1 MSAARAGPF
10 APAPSPRASRVAPR
24 RRRRLGAR
32 RGRPPPR
39 ARSGTRRD
47 DVIRDGD
54 DAADEEENARR
65 GPRGLDPPDATR
77 GVGPRASSFASSWDA
92 REARSSRSRPADDS
106 AADYL
111 STLGARSGN
120 VSTEV
125 GARKGVVDDVF
136 AGTANA
142 SFNLGADAD
151 IADGTLRY
159 LGDRVAVRTLATA
172 VDGAFVPPRF
182 LDRVALHVAKNHVA
196 DDRESSARLGAVP
209 LILAIWGEKGAG
221 KSYTLELCLRLLGCA
236 PVVMSA
242 GELEDELAGEP
253 GRLVR
258 RRYRDASRLAKR
270 EGRLAAL
277 VINDLDAGAGA
288 FRHTQRTVNT
298 QTLVGTLMNL
308 CDHPNRTNAS
318 ALFGDE
324 DDGTG
329 GADAAAQTEPD
340 LDEASRRGGSRTN
353 SYANSYAA
361 TERLR
366 RVPVIVT
373 ANDLG
378 TLYAPLLRDGRMD
391 KFLWAPT
398 TREKAA
404 AVRATMADAGVSDA
418 DAVKLVEAFPEQPM
432 DFFGALHARTV
443 DDAVRDWIAA
453 NGGAGPE
460 LGEALLGGFD
470 RRRSSARTPLERPTL
485 TLDRLVAL
493 GEALVREQEHV
504 NTHKLAEEYMRGV
517 REVPGAREAAEK
529 AALAAAEAAT
539 RRARER
545 RVAEANTRA
554 SRSDA
559 AVDAAE
565 RARRAMAR
573 ASATEPRRRVEL
585 VSPADRASAA
595 NERARRETAAEVAAA
610 AGGSGGWGGGGG
622 GGGWT
627 ILDGGATAEKSVTE
641 KEEWDAF
648 DDMDW
653 G

>member
-1 MSAARAGPF
+1 M
-10 APAPSPRASRVAPR
+10 
-24 RRRRLGAR
+24 
-32 RGRPPPR
+32 
-39 ARSGTRRD
+39 
-47 DVIRDGD
+47 
-54 DAADEEENARR
+54 
-65 GPRGLDPPDATR
+65 
-77 GVGPRASSFASSWDA
+77 
-92 REARSSRSRPADDS
+92 
-106 AADYL
+106 
-111 STLGARSGN
+111 
-120 VSTEV
+120 

-324 DDGTG
+324 DDCTG

-340 LDEASRRGGSRTN
+340 LDEEARDGGSRTN

-470 RRRSSARTPLERPTL
+470 RHHSSARTPRTRLERPTL

-493 GEALVREQEHV
+493 GEALVWEQEHV

-517 REVPGAREAAEK
+517 HRGAGGGGEGGVGGGGGD
-529 AALAAAEAAT
+529 AT
-539 RRARER
+539 RRERARR
-545 RVAEANTRA
+545 RGETRA

-559 AVDAAE
+559 AVDAARTRGARWRA
-565 RARRAMAR
+565 RARRSR
-573 ASATEPRRRVEL
+573 GGASSSSPRRTARG
-585 VSPADRASAA
+585 RRTSA
-595 NERARRETAAEVAAA
+595 RGARPPRRWRRRR
-610 AGGSGGWGGGGG
+610 GSGGWGGGGG
-622 GGGWT
+622 GWT
-627 ILDGGATAEKSVTE
+627 ILTGGATAEKSVTE
-641 KEEWDAF
+641 KEEWDASTTWTGGEEGEGTLRSREDEDEDGTREEASGARRLKAIDGLPAITCF
-648 DDMDW
+648 GMETRREPETTAHETPLRGVW
-653 G
+653 KIVEL

>member
-1 MSAARAGPF
+1 M
-10 APAPSPRASRVAPR
+10 
-24 RRRRLGAR
+24 
-32 RGRPPPR
+32 
-39 ARSGTRRD
+39 
-47 DVIRDGD
+47 
-54 DAADEEENARR
+54 
-65 GPRGLDPPDATR
+65 
-77 GVGPRASSFASSWDA
+77 
-92 REARSSRSRPADDS
+92 
-106 AADYL
+106 
-111 STLGARSGN
+111 
-120 VSTEV
+120 
-125 GARKGVVDDVF
+125 
-136 AGTANA
+136 
-142 SFNLGADAD
+142 
-151 IADGTLRY
+151 
-159 LGDRVAVRTLATA
+159 
-172 VDGAFVPPRF
+172 
-182 LDRVALHVAKNHVA
+182 
-196 DDRESSARLGAVP
+196 
-209 LILAIWGEKGAG
+209 
-221 KSYTLELCLRLLGCA
+221 
-236 PVVMSA
+236 
-242 GELEDELAGEP
+242 
-253 GRLVR
+253 
-258 RRYRDASRLAKR
+258 
-270 EGRLAAL
+270 
-277 VINDLDAGAGA
+277 
-288 FRHTQRTVNT
+288 
-298 QTLVGTLMNL
+298 
-308 CDHPNRTNAS
+308 
-318 ALFGDE
+318 
-324 DDGTG
+324 
-329 GADAAAQTEPD
+329 
-340 LDEASRRGGSRTN
+340 
-353 SYANSYAA
+353 
-361 TERLR
+361 
-366 RVPVIVT
+366 PVIVT

-470 RRRSSARTPLERPTL
+470 RRRSSGRTTRARLERPTL

-565 RARRAMAR
+565 NARRAMAR

-585 VSPADRASAA
+585 VSPADRARAA

-622 GGGWT
+622 GGG
-627 ILDGGATAEKSVTE
+627 
-641 KEEWDAF
+641 
-648 DDMDW
+648 MDHP
-653 G
+653 

>member
-1 MSAARAGPF
+1 M
-10 APAPSPRASRVAPR
+10 
-24 RRRRLGAR
+24 
-32 RGRPPPR
+32 
-39 ARSGTRRD
+39 
-47 DVIRDGD
+47 
-54 DAADEEENARR
+54 
-65 GPRGLDPPDATR
+65 
-77 GVGPRASSFASSWDA
+77 
-92 REARSSRSRPADDS
+92 
-106 AADYL
+106 
-111 STLGARSGN
+111 
-120 VSTEV
+120 

-470 RRRSSARTPLERPTL
+470 RRRSSARTPRTRLERPTL

-539 RRARER
+539 RRAANGASPR
-545 RVAEANTRA
+545 RT
-554 SRSDA
+554 
-559 AVDAAE
+559 
-565 RARRAMAR
+565 RARRDRTA
-573 ASATEPRRRVEL
+573 RRRGG
-585 VSPADRASAA
+585 
-595 NERARRETAAEVAAA
+595 ERAARDGARERDGAEAARRARLGGPREGGERAHAARDRR
-610 AGGSGGWGGGGG
+610 GGGGG
-622 GGGWT
+622 GGGVGGMGRRRRRGGMDHT
-627 ILDGGATAEKSVTE
+627 GRRRDGG
-641 KEEWDAF
+641 EERHGKGGVGRVRRHGLGVRRVRGRFARSREDEDEDGTRGEASGGGDAQRRST
-648 DDMDW
+648 
-653 G
+653 GCPP